1 VISELTI
8 PELKRQQKVLDN
20 ASRVLGTKSPL
31 NEMAKAS
38 QFYEQFKFRGAS
50 DIRKSILGASAM
62 RPKGLLDP
70 TVTRRLSAGFAAS
83 GVMPRVEPAWG
94 SSLAGSLKQFE
105 TVRSA
110 SIAARLHET
119 GAIAS
124 LARYPLGRYT
134 ASSFAPQVA
143 DLNAGIR
150 FQRDLEHWSRTLG
163 AATIG
168 GSLNRDAMSLAGSRE
183 LGRANRQLALADV
196 ASSAY
201 RFPNIK
207 TFDPKTFATLAAISS
222 QLDQTKLN
230 LPRIALPSE
239 TRLSEVMKQFSAAME
254 MKHQIGTQRLLDA
267 LANVPT
273 AEDVDAQPSLIEV
286 EPGVPEA
293 SKSAGAPFLEDGPA
307 WLVLQLAMVFTSAPP
322 EERKEFIREVL
333 AAGAT
338 STSSGL
344 LIVQGNTPF
353 AALSLVGA
361 WIAWDQLIDHI
372 KRFTGRR

>member
-1 VISELTI
+1 MIPELTI
-8 PELKRQQKVLDN
+8 PELKRQQKILDN

-31 NEMAKAS
+31 NEIAKAS
-38 QFYEQFKFRGAS
+38 QFYDQFKFRGVS
-50 DIRKSILGASAM
+50 DMRKSILGVSAM
-62 RPKGLLDP
+62 QPKGLLDP
-70 TVTRRLSAGFAAS
+70 TLTRRLSAGVAAS
-83 GVMPRVEPAWG
+83 GLMPKVEPASG
-94 SSLAGSLKQFE
+94 SSLARSLKQFE

-110 SIAARLHET
+110 SIAARLHES

-150 FQRDLEHWSRTLG
+150 FQRDFEHWSRTG

-168 GSLNRDAMSLAGSRE
+168 GSLNRDVMSLAGSRE
-183 LGRANRQLALADV
+183 LARTNRQLALAGV
-196 ASSAY
+196 ASNAY

-230 LPRIALPSE
+230 LPPIALPSE
-239 TRLSEVMKQFSAAME
+239 TRLLEVMKQFSAAME

-286 EPGVPEA
+286 EPEVPEA
-293 SKSAGAPFLEDGPA
+293 SASAGASFLEEGPA
-307 WLVLQLAMVFTSAPP
+307 WLVLQLAMVFTSTPP

-353 AALSLVGA
+353 AAVSLVGA

-372 KRFTGRR
+372 KRFTGQR